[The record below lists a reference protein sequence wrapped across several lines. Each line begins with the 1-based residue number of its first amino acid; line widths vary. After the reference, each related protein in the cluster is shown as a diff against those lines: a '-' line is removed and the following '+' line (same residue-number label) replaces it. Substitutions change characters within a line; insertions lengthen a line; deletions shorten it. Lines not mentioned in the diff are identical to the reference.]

1 MAETSMHSYYQIYA
15 ELGDLQETVLDAI
28 EENPGRND
36 RELTEILKLQGHT
49 IERCSVIARRNE
61 LQAMGYIKCGGC
73 MVDKKT
79 GRPAKTWEARQ

>member
-1 MAETSMHSYYQIYA
+1 MHSYYQIYA

-36 RELTEILKLQGHT
+36 RELTEILKLQGHN

-61 LQAMGYIKCGGC
+61 LRHMGCIKCSGRQ
-73 MVDKKT
+73 VDKKT
-79 GRPAKTWEARQ
+79 MRPANVWEARQ